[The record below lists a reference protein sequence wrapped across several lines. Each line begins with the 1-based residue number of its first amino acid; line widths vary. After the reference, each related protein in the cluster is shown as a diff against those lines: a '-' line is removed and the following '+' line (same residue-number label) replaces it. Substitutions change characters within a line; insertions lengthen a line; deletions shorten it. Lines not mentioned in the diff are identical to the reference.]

1 MWQARGT
8 RLPPGWSAGDDEL
21 GRPYG
26 CRRRLH
32 GLGARSRLAVPGK
45 TLIRA
50 RETAPAASSGRG
62 RHPTP
67 PWQRVAAWRAALDE
81 GAWKRIDVRDGSK
94 GPRVVDVVTRRVVA
108 RPPRRPQGDA
118 ARFVVLRDRD
128 RDNQQGVQ
136 VDLYRSNAAPETPL
150 WPLARVAKAAQRIA
164 ACLQRSKSDAG

>member
-1 MWQARGT
+1 
-8 RLPPGWSAGDDEL
+8 
-21 GRPYG
+21 
-26 CRRRLH
+26 
-32 GLGARSRLAVPGK
+32 VPGK
-45 TLIRA
+45 TLRRA

-67 PWQRVAAWRAALDE
+67 PWQRIAAWSAALDE
-81 GAWKRIDVRDGSK
+81 GAWQRIDVRDGSK

-108 RPPRRPQGDA
+108 RPPRRPQGDE

-136 VDLYRSNAAPETPL
+136 VDFYRSNAAPETPL
-150 WPLARVAKAAQRIA
+150 GPLARVANAAQRIA